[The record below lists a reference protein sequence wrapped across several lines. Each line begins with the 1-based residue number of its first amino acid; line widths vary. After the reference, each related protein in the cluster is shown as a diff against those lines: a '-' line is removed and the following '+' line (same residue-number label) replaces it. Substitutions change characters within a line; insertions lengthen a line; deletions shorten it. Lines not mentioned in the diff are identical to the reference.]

1 MAVRE
6 LAFGGHDGLGIGIE
20 TYLCCRIWQMARL
33 TVRGFSI
40 SIDGYGAGPNQSL
53 ENPLGV
59 GGENLHDWLV
69 STRTFQCMQGKEGGD
84 TGVDEDF
91 AARSMAGIGAWILG
105 RNMFG
110 PIRGPWPDESW
121 RGWWGKN
128 PPYHSPVFVLTH
140 HKRPSLEMEGGTVFH
155 FVTEGID
162 AALEHARAAAGGR
175 DIRLLGGVA
184 TIRQYLQARLVEE
197 MHLAVSPIVLGSG
210 EHLLA
215 GLDLPALGYKIT
227 QYVPSMKAAHY
238 IMARA

>member
-1 MAVRE
+1 
-6 LAFGGHDGLGIGIE
+6 
-20 TYLCCRIWQMARL
+20 MARL
-33 TVRGFSI
+33 IVRGFSI
-40 SIDGYGAGPNQSL
+40 SLDGYGAGPNQSL

-59 GGENLHDWLV
+59 GGESLHDWLV
-69 STRTFQCMQGKEGGD
+69 STRTFNRMLGKEGGD

-91 AARSMAGIGAWILG
+91 AARSMAGVGAWILG

-128 PPYHSPVFVLTH
+128 PPYHAPVFVLTQYQ
-140 HKRPSLEMEGGTVFH
+140 RPPLEMQGGTVFH

-162 AALEHARAAAGGR
+162 AAFERARAAAAGQ

-184 TIRQYLQARLVEE
+184 TIRQYLQARLVDD
-197 MHLAVSPIVLGSG
+197 MHLAVSPILLGSG

-227 QYVPSMKAAHY
+227 KCLPSLKAVHY
-238 IMARA
+238 SIART